1 MKYSLA
7 AALLCLNAAAQ
18 IRPTIG
24 IIDTYGNKSLSSD
37 KLLKE
42 LKIVEGDPLPPSK
55 GDLEEAL
62 AAIKGVTR
70 ANIEAICCEQG
81 KAIFYVGVEERG
93 RPHLEIRDTPK
104 NETLKLPD
112 DVAAIYP
119 KWVEAIAE
127 ATRKG
132 DTREDWSQGFAL
144 LDEPGARAIQLQ
156 LPAIAEDHQAILRQ
170 IIREGADPDD
180 RRIAAAI
187 LGYGPK
193 AQAIIEDLQLSLRD
207 PDQEVRSAALRSLGP
222 LAAYAIANPQA
233 EIRVLTTWFVEMLN
247 SVAWKDRMNSMS
259 LLISLTATTRDEKLI
274 RHMRERGVPALAEM
288 ARWKHLPHALPAY
301 ILLGR
306 VAGLSEKEI
315 EDTWSANQRE
325 ATIQKMRKKLKA

>member
-1 MKYSLA
+1 VKYFLA
-7 AALLCLNAAAQ
+7 AALVCLNAAAQ
-18 IRPTIG
+18 SVPKIG
-24 IIDTYGNKSLSSD
+24 IIDTYGNKSLSPD
-37 KLLKE
+37 KLRKE

-55 GDLEEAL
+55 GDLEELLIAM
-62 AAIKGVTR
+62 KGVAR

-93 RPHLEIRDTPK
+93 RAHLDIRPEPK
-104 NETLKLPD
+104 NEDLKLPE
-112 DVAAIYP
+112 DVTAIYE
-119 KWVEAIAE
+119 KWIAATAE
-127 ATRKG
+127 ATRQG
-132 DTREDWSQGFAL
+132 DTKEDWSQGFSL
-144 LDEPGARAIQLQ
+144 LDEPGARGVQLQ

-170 IIREGADPDD
+170 IVRESADPDD

-193 AQAIIEDLQLSLRD
+193 AQSIIEDLQLALRD
-207 PDQEVRSAALRSLGP
+207 PDQEVRAAALRSLGP
-222 LAAYAIANPQA
+222 IAFYATAHPEA

-247 SVAWKDRMNSMS
+247 SVAWKDRMNAMN
-259 LLISLTATTRDEKLI
+259 LLIALTTTREEKLI

-288 ARWKHLPHALPAY
+288 AMWKHLPHALPAY

-306 VAGLSEKEI
+306 VAGLTDKEI

-325 ATIQKMRKKLKA
+325 ITIQKMRKKLKA